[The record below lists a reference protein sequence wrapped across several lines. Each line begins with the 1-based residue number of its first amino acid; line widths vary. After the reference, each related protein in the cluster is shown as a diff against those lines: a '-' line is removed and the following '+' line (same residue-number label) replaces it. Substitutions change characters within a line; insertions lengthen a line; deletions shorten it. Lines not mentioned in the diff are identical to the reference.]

1 MTQAL
6 AKAGLNLRGLSAAGF
21 GGKFVSYVAFDTAGE
36 AGKAVRILRA
46 L

>member
-6 AKAGLNLRGLSAAGF
+6 AKAGINLRGLSGAGVIA
-21 GGKFVSYVAFDTAGE
+21 KFVSYVAFDTAAE
-36 AGKAVRILRA
+36 AGKAARILRA